1 MLRWLVLLA
10 LVAGAVSYVER
21 DRLAPYAPPAI
32 ASLLQGVGS
41 SDSSAQGAG
50 AGKSQGAGGSRRGR
64 GNGAPVA
71 VEVATA
77 ETGSLPILR
86 QTIGT
91 IVPVASTVMTSET
104 TGTVAAIAV
113 PDGAQ
118 VKRGDRLVSLDD
130 RTAQA
135 QIGRDEAAIARD
147 QVTLDQANRNLQR
160 AQSLVKSGAY
170 TTQQGEDAQS
180 AVASAQAVLNVDR
193 AALAADRVALDKL
206 EITAPFDGRLGA
218 FQVSTGAL
226 VTPGTP
232 MVTLTQSSPVYAA
245 FTLPQEDLSLLQKSL
260 SEGTL
265 SVTLRPAGAWHDVME
280 GKVAFIDNAVAS
292 TSGSI
297 ALRAVIDNPKGTLV
311 AGQSISAV
319 VKAGEMT
326 GLVLVPTVAVQPRT
340 DGSVVYVV
348 KDDGT
353 VTIRKV
359 DVALRVGDETGLK
372 GGLKVGERVVTEGQ
386 GALAEGSP
394 VKPADGAP
402 TADQTSSKGSGEG
415 GGKGAGK
422 GAGSKAGKGHVAE
435 AATPSASDA
444 TGAAETA
451 AAKGEGAR

>member
-32 ASLLQGVGS
+32 ASLLQGA
-41 SDSSAQGAG
+41 DSSAQTAG

-64 GNGAPVA
+64 GSGAPVA

-77 ETGSLPILR
+77 GTGALPILR

-160 AQSLVKSGAY
+160 AQALVKSGAY

-265 SVTLRPAGAWHDVME
+265 SVTLRPAGAWHDVTE

-311 AGQSISAV
+311 AGQSISAM

-359 DVALRVGDETGLK
+359 DVALRVGEETGLK
-372 GGLKVGERVVTEGQ
+372 GGLKAGERVVTEGQ
-386 GALAEGSP
+386 GALSEGSP

-402 TADQTSSKGSGEG
+402 TADRTSDKGSGT
-415 GGKGAGK
+415 
-422 GAGSKAGKGHVAE
+422 GAGSKAGKGHMAE

-444 TGAAETA
+444 SGAAETA